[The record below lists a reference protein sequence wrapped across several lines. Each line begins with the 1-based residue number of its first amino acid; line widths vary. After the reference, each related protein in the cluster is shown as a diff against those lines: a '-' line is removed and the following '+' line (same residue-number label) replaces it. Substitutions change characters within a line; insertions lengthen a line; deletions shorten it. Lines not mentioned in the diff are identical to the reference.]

1 MRKYPKKSGQL
12 YWITWRTYAIPG
24 DTANSRHFKTET
36 EEFMKFGDGD
46 SRILWSAKLHPA
58 RSCQRDN
65 RREWPYQR
73 CRQPIAAILT
83 GSTLFRAWCKAP
95 EKKSSGSRT
104 RTAPSAVLLGTK
116 FLNSRLVRALVPL
129 LWGAAPVRPIESEL
143 NSSWAKIADFQ
154 IQFWL
159 VILVLVQDISY
170 HILSSHILSPESRPA
185 EGTRAACTSNGAA
198 RATAK
203 TAIIVWQ
210 IMALSLND
218 VWDPNIGAQIG
229 ILSMYSDIRLRMI
242 YVSMLHKIIP
252 NHTYIWWDEGPLHWH
267 LHRFCKSKLGSG
279 HSHQR

>member
-1 MRKYPKKSGQL
+1 MRKYQKKIWTTVLNCIELHGEHTR
-12 YWITWRTYAIPG
+12 YIAIPG
-24 DTANSRHFKTET
+24 DTATSRHFKTET

-65 RREWPYQR
+65 QREWPYQR
-73 CRQPIAAILT
+73 CRQPTAAILT

-95 EKKSSGSRT
+95 EKNPSGSRT

-159 VILVLVQDISY
+159 ILVLVQDIFYHILIISY
-170 HILSSHILSPESRPA
+170 HILLYLVISYHLIYCARNQGLPKEREPHAPQMELPEPQRKQPSLYDRLWHYRWTMF
-185 EGTRAACTSNGAA
+185 G
-198 RATAK
+198 
-203 TAIIVWQ
+203 IQ
-210 IMALSLND
+210 I
-218 VWDPNIGAQIG
+218 
-229 ILSMYSDIRLRMI
+229 
-242 YVSMLHKIIP
+242 
-252 NHTYIWWDEGPLHWH
+252 
-267 LHRFCKSKLGSG
+267 
-279 HSHQR
+279 